1 MEHAFWHARWEEG
14 RIGFHQQEFNRQL
27 QRYWSA
33 LNVEAD
39 TQVLVPLCG
48 KSRDMLWLR
57 EQGHSVVG
65 VELNRGACE
74 AFFAENGAEVEVAES
89 GLYKAFRCDGIELLC
104 GDVFALEVARFD
116 TIGAVYD
123 RAALVALP
131 QEMRKAYAQMLCQKL
146 PVGVPMLLITME
158 FAGEQGPPFAIAESE
173 VCELYGERF
182 EIRRLGETEDGPK
195 GKDVAYL
202 LLDRSGE

>member
-14 RIGFHQQEFNRQL
+14 RIGFHQQEINEQL
-27 QRYWSA
+27 QRHWSA
-33 LNVEAD
+33 LKLDSD

-57 EQGHSVVG
+57 EQEHSVVG
-65 VELNRGACE
+65 VELNQSACE
-74 AFFAENGAEVEVAES
+74 AFFSENGAEADVAES
-89 GLYKAFRCDGIELLC
+89 APYQAYRCDGIELLC
-104 GDVFALEVARFD
+104 GDMFALDATRFNEV
-116 TIGAVYD
+116 GAVYD

-131 QEMRKAYAQMLCQKL
+131 PEMRRAYAQMLCAQL
-146 PVGVPMLLITME
+146 PAGVPMLLITME
-158 FAGEQGPPFAIAESE
+158 FEGEQGPPFAIAEAE
-173 VCELYGERF
+173 VRDLYGERF

-202 LLDRSGE
+202 LVDK